1 MNAFPFSSLISIV
14 LSPLL
19 VMAPLWAQTP
29 TLPAPNVS
37 VQPDVLQLRILN
49 ADSLRADGH
58 PNEKQSVAVEVT
70 DSSGAAVANAAVTC
84 RLPDSGATGTFGDG
98 THAAIAYTDAQGRTT
113 IEGVQWSNV
122 AGPVMLRVTAAK
134 GTAHTG
140 TLIEKT
146 LVTATSDSAG
156 RTPVVT
162 TAAVS
167 AQPESTVVVVP
178 MPVSSQANPEQPVVS
193 QPTVSVTKPL
203 RQPGQLAGQ
212 PAVNS
217 KLNGAATNAADP
229 TVSVTH
235 TAAADAPHSSHL
247 KWIILAAVVAAAGAG
262 AAFAMK
268 GKSSSSSSSTPSSV
282 SIGAPTVSVG
292 NP

>member
-29 TLPAPNVS
+29 TVPAPNVS
-37 VQPDVLQLRILN
+37 ATPDVLELRILD

-113 IEGVQWSNV
+113 IEGIQWNNV

-146 LVTATSDSAG
+146 LVSSAPEGVAKTS
-156 RTPVVT
+156 VVT
-162 TAAVS
+162 AAS
-167 AQPESTVVVVP
+167 GSQQPDTTVVVVP
-178 MPVSSQANPEQPVVS
+178 LPVSPQPNTEPPVVS
-193 QPTVSVTKPL
+193 QPTVSVTKPV
-203 RQPGQLAGQ
+203 RQPGQLAAQ
-212 PAVNS
+212 PAVSS
-217 KLNGAATNAADP
+217 KLNGVATNAADP
-229 TVSVTH
+229 AVSVTH

-247 KWIILAAVVAAAGAG
+247 KWFVLAAVVVAAGAG

-268 GKSSSSSSSTPSSV
+268 GKSSSSTTTPSSV
-282 SIGAPTVSVG
+282 SIGAPSVSVG